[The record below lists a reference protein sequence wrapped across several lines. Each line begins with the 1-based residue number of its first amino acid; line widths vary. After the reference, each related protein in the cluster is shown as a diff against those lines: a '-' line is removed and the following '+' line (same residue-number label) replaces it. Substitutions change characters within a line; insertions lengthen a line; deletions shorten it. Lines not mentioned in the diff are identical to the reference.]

1 MAALRL
7 QSESFGFLHF
17 TFPASSF
24 TLCIVA
30 IPTHYLKKRDLL
42 HSERTPPATLSKIGR
57 EFLALERYSD
67 ALDFF
72 EKARDLDNIQAI
84 KRLALNDGDTFL
96 LARLERFD
104 RSLISREDW
113 DQAAA
118 QALAKGK
125 KSMAEFVQRKF
136 APPPA
141 AAPAATVPG
150 AAGGPAA
157 TTPEQLPG
165 EAPLAE
171 V

>member
-1 MAALRL
+1 M
-7 QSESFGFLHF
+7 
-17 TFPASSF
+17 
-24 TLCIVA
+24 A

-42 HSERTPPATLSKIGR
+42 HSERTPPEVLTRVGN
-57 EFLALERYSD
+57 EFFALQRYSD

-72 EKARDLDNIQAI
+72 EKARDMDSIQKV
-84 KRLALNDGDTFL
+84 KRYALEDGDTFL

-104 RSLISREDW
+104 RALVSREDW
-113 DQAAA
+113 DKAAA

-125 KSMAEFVQRKF
+125 ASMAEFVQRRF

-141 AAPAATVPG
+141 AAAAAGAGTVPG
-150 AAGGPAA
+150 TSPA
-157 TTPEQLPG
+157 EMPG

>member
-1 MAALRL
+1 M
-7 QSESFGFLHF
+7 
-17 TFPASSF
+17 
-24 TLCIVA
+24 A
-30 IPTHYLKKRDLL
+30 IPVHYLKKRDLL
-42 HSERTPPATLSKIGR
+42 HSERTAPAVLSRVGN
-57 EFLALERYSD
+57 EFFVLQRYSD

-72 EKARDLDNIQAI
+72 EKARDKDSIQKI
-84 KRLALNDGDTFL
+84 KGHALAEGDTFL

-104 RSLISREDW
+104 RSLVSREDW

-125 KSMAEFVQRKF
+125 ASMAEFVQRRF

-141 AAPAATVPG
+141 AAGAGVAPGGAPA
-150 AAGGPAA
+150 
-157 TTPEQLPG
+157 EMPG